1 MSKAPLFKIVIRLLK
16 YLIVFLSL
24 IVFLLLGLMVV
35 ATKMYN
41 DQLKEIA
48 LNQINN
54 QLNSPVLV
62 DEVSLSVFSHFPLV
76 SISIENIYLK
86 DPLNN
91 KDTLFYSP
99 RFDMSFNALDLIKR
113 KYVIRKLEL
122 NEGFCHLHILKNG
135 SKNFSVFKDL
145 NENKNEQF
153 KFVLEQLMFDNFLI
167 DYKNEL
173 LSQEYSFLI
182 NQSSLSGNFNANSY
196 DLDIESNWLINQFT
210 VDEINYVRNKK
221 SNVKLVLKVV
231 KSPFSLTIDQGELEI
246 ADINFEIQGDYTSA
260 KNDEIDLLIKGDHI
274 QLSEVFSVFP
284 IDYLYVLERY
294 SSKGHLNFNAH
305 LKGEISKNKSLLF
318 KADFNTE
325 NAAFKDRENDINMS
339 AINLQG
345 DFNNQ
350 SKILNVTKFSSKI
363 DDKQLKGSFSL
374 KDFNNPTLIFNI
386 DGTLDLDRASFFF
399 PKNPFD
405 IKGIAVF
412 NLNSELKWDAS
423 STKVTYLKGN
433 VTSDEVFLN
442 YPNTSFN
449 AKAEHLKLDFPNQ
462 DLVFTARK
470 VTVEDDE
477 LVPFIRL
484 NSWMDLIL
492 SSTQKISGEFNL
504 DFKNCHLNQWLAYIP
519 ENSDST
525 SNDLQK
531 NFFGNL
537 SIDNLYYDDLLFKS
551 VRSDDISIKDNLII
565 KALNMYGHNG
575 NYQLNVSTSPFN
587 SPSKYINIDG
597 KALRIKMDQLFKEF
611 NNFHQSFLT
620 DNQFSVRLSSNFDAK
635 VFYNK
640 KGNIDFQKSKF
651 STFNN
656 FEKLKLIEYPFLKDI
671 LDYFEQS
678 VITRNIID
686 LGYYQKQINKVQF
699 EDFDSKISMKDGQVY
714 ISETAVD
721 NDILDFNIY
730 GQYGLNDSV
739 DYHLNFN
746 WAEIVKKKRN
756 KIDDDQIESQEGKQL
771 FLKISG
777 HIEDLNYSLD
787 KSEVKKERRNKIEEE
802 KESIKKIIK
811 GEDVDEKVPAS
822 AEFEVEWNDES
833 EIDQDSISEQQIK
846 SSNSKP
852 KRKKDS
858 SKLNKFLKKIGV
870 EEEQKKKTLFEIDQ

>member
-1 MSKAPLFKIVIRLLK
+1 MTKAPLFKIVIRLVK
-16 YLIVFLSL
+16 YLIVILSF

-48 LNQINN
+48 LNQINEK
-54 QLNSPVLV
+54 LNSPVLV
-62 DEVSLSVFSHFPLV
+62 DEVSLSFFSHFPLV
-76 SISIENIYLK
+76 SITIENIYLK
-86 DPLNN
+86 DHLSN

-99 RFDMSFNALDLIKR
+99 RLDMSFNALDLIKR
-113 KYVIRKLEL
+113 KYAIRKLEL
-122 NEGFCHLHILKNG
+122 NEGFGHLHILKNG

-145 NENKNEQF
+145 NENENEQF
-153 KFVLEQLMFDNFLI
+153 KFILEQLKFNDFLI

-173 LSQEYSFLI
+173 LKQEYSFLI
-182 NQSSLSGNFNANSY
+182 DQSSLSGKFNANTY
-196 DLDIESNWLINQFT
+196 DLDIEADWLINKFRI
-210 VDEINYVRNKK
+210 DRINYVKNKK

-231 KSPFSLTIDQGELEI
+231 KAPFSLTIDQGKLEI
-246 ADINFEIQGDYTSA
+246 ADINFEIQGDYTSN

-305 LKGEISKNKSLLF
+305 LKGEISKDKSLSF

-325 NAAFKDRENDINMS
+325 NAAFKDRDNDINMS

-345 DFNNQ
+345 DFNSQ
-350 SKILNVTKFSSKI
+350 SKILNIKEFSSQI
-363 DDKQLKGSFSL
+363 DNKQLKGSFSL
-374 KDFNNPTLIFNI
+374 KDFNHPTLIFNI

-405 IKGIAVF
+405 VQGIAVF
-412 NLNSELKWDAS
+412 NLNSELKWDTS
-423 STKVTYLKGN
+423 STKVNYLKGN
-433 VTSDEVFLN
+433 ITSDELFFN

-449 AKAEHLKLDFPNQ
+449 AQIEDLKLDFPNQ

-470 VTVEDDE
+470 VMVEGDE
-477 LVPFIRL
+477 LVPFMRL
-484 NSWMDLIL
+484 NNWMGLIV
-492 SSTQKISGEFNL
+492 SSTQKISGEFNV
-504 DFKNCHLNQWLAYIP
+504 DFKDCHLNQWLAYIP
-519 ENSDST
+519 KNSDS
-525 SNDLQK
+525 SNNVLQK
-531 NFFGNL
+531 NFSGNL
-537 SIDNLYYDDLLFKS
+537 SIDNLYYDDLHFKS
-551 VRSDDISIKDNLII
+551 VRSDDISIKENVII
-565 KALNMYGHNG
+565 NALNMYGHNG
-575 NYQLNVSTSPFN
+575 NYQLNVSSSHFN
-587 SPSKYINIDG
+587 SPFKYLNIDG
-597 KALRIKMDQLFKEF
+597 KALRIKMDQVFKEF
-611 NNFHQSFLT
+611 NNFNQSFLT

-640 KGNIDFQKSKF
+640 KGDIDFQKLKF
-651 STFNN
+651 STFNT
-656 FEKLKLIEYPFLKDI
+656 FEKFKLIEYPFLKDI

-746 WAEIVKKKRN
+746 WADIVKKKRN
-756 KIDDDQIESQEGKQL
+756 KIDDDQIESQDGKQL

-811 GEDVDEKVPAS
+811 GEDVDEKEPAS
-822 AEFEVEWNDES
+822 AEFEVEWSDE
-833 EIDQDSISEQQIK
+833 EFDQDTVSVKEIK